1 MNTSARFFLLPFY
14 IFEQI
19 FIVRRLSYII
29 PLLSVLFVASLKV
42 QAQEPTS
49 AIDWHTFTELNAE
62 GHQNKKVIVFIYA
75 DWCKW
80 CKQMN
85 ESVFPSQEI
94 SQLVNS
100 NYYAIKL
107 NGEKDQQIEFKG
119 KTYNLKKEGE
129 NVFHEITEEFN
140 KGNIAYP
147 SIVILDEN
155 LKSIQALKGFR
166 QITEMRNILNYFS
179 ENYYKKISWSNYVNS
194 INN

>member
-1 MNTSARFFLLPFY
+1 M
-14 IFEQI
+14 
-19 FIVRRLSYII
+19 

-49 AIDWHTFTELNAE
+49 AIHWHTFTELNAE
-62 GHQNKKVIVFIYA
+62 GHQNKKVIIFIYA

>member
-1 MNTSARFFLLPFY
+1 MDTIARFFLLPFY

-19 FIVRRLSYII
+19 LIVRRLNYII
-29 PLLSVLFVASLKV
+29 PLFSFLLLAAFKV
-42 QAQEPTS
+42 QAQAPTS
-49 AIDWHTFTELNAE
+49 AINWHTFTELNTE
-62 GHQNKKVIVFIYA
+62 GHQNKKVIIFIYA

-85 ESVFPSQEI
+85 ESVFPSEEI
-94 SQLVNS
+94 SQLINS
-100 NYYAIKL
+100 NYYPIKL

>member
-1 MNTSARFFLLPFY
+1 MNTRARIFLLPFY

-19 FIVRRLSYII
+19 LIVRRLSYII
-29 PLLSVLFVASLKV
+29 PLLSFLFVAALKV
-42 QAQEPTS
+42 QAQNANS
-49 AIDWHTFTELNAE
+49 AVNWHTFTELNAE
-62 GHQNKKVIVFIYA
+62 GHQNKKVIIFIYA

-85 ESVFPSQEI
+85 ESVFPSEEI
-94 SQLVNS
+94 SQLINS
-100 NYYAIKL
+100 NYYPIKL

-179 ENYYKKISWSNYVNS
+179 ENYYKKISWTNYVNS